1 MTSEQKLYDNIDYLL
16 NFSVIE
22 AENLDKAGNVRRF
35 RVSPFVCKYIE
46 EKMPRLMKQ
55 HSLELASTH
64 LQTKLLGFKEEYAAG
79 IVKCKSQEDSDK
91 CVATLQE

>member
-1 MTSEQKLYDNIDYLL
+1 MTSEQRLYDNIDYLL

-35 RVSPFVCKYIE
+35 RVSPFVSKYIE
-46 EKMPRLMKQ
+46 EKMPRLMKL

-64 LQTKLLGFKEEYAAG
+64 L
-79 IVKCKSQEDSDK
+79 
-91 CVATLQE
+91 

>member
-1 MTSEQKLYDNIDYLL
+1 MTSEQKLYDNIEYLL

-22 AENLDKAGNVRRF
+22 AENLDKAGNKRRF

-46 EKMPRLMKQ
+46 EKMPKMMRL

-64 LQTKLLGFKEEYAAG
+64 L
-79 IVKCKSQEDSDK
+79 
-91 CVATLQE
+91 